1 MKTNGTMEALEGLKK
16 KKPPTT
22 NLVNE
27 DEVRRIVRQEVNAI
41 LDLPGIRKAVE
52 EAKAKTRKGR

>member
-1 MKTNGTMEALEGLKK
+1 MKTNGTMEALEGLKRRT
-16 KKPPTT
+16 TT

-27 DEVRRIVRQEVNAI
+27 DEVRRIVRQEINAI

>member
-1 MKTNGTMEALEGLKK
+1 MKTNGTMEALDALKRR
-16 KKPPTT
+16 TT
-22 NLVNE
+22 TSLVNE
-27 DEVRRIVRQEVNAI
+27 DEVRRIVRQEINAI